1 MISSPQPNEATA
13 KSKAN
18 NQLIPPPTPN
28 NDRSSYHTTTIPPQ
42 LENEQ
47 YVDTFE
53 NGRAGRTQP
62 PERRGNWWQRR
73 SLRTKATA
81 LAIALGVLPVLAVG
95 TINSISSG
103 RDIRKGAIQAQQSL
117 ASALADELGRF
128 MFERHGDI
136 QILRSLRAFTNSTL
150 LQTISRQ
157 EQEAQLKRFQE
168 VYKVYDSIGL
178 YDLNGNVIAKTG
190 ADVGKN
196 SQGQITNNIKDRDHF
211 QAVLKTDQTVISQ
224 PSVSKTTGKASIFF
238 AGPVKDSVT
247 GRTIAVVRTR
257 MPMQAIDEILKTEE
271 ARLADGVKG
280 FANNEYHL
288 VDANDKIFVAKQ
300 QEKVGKSAQSIFPVF
315 EQMDAARKVTSEIN
329 FDKYD
334 NNQEVVAYAPILE
347 FQGLPELQWEILL
360 SEDTAITFAA
370 ERRLLQT
377 LLLGTGLTALLVG
390 LIAAYLANRA
400 TRPIAAAASAVEKL
414 GQGKLDT
421 RVTVQGQD
429 EIAVLGS
436 NINRMAGQMQNLL
449 VEQEEANRQQLAIQD
464 QAARQQAE
472 NAEQQK
478 LAKEQLQKRAL
489 ELLMEVD
496 PISRGDLT
504 IRASVTEDEIGTLAD
519 SYNATVESL
528 RKIVSQVQT
537 AAKLV
542 VATTSSSE
550 ISVQDLST
558 EALRQTEEIAAA
570 LNRIQEMSIS
580 IQTVAA
586 NAQQAEAAVLQANQ
600 TVEEGDAAMNRTVD
614 GILTLRETVSETS
627 KKVQR
632 LGESSQRIS
641 QVVNLIGRFAAQ
653 TNLLALKASIEAA
666 RAGEEGRGFAI
677 LADEVRAL
685 ASQSALATTEIESL
699 VGAIQTETNE
709 VAAAMEAGT
718 QQVVTSTL
726 LVDETRQSLNKITA
740 VSAQI
745 GALVK
750 AIASSA
756 VTQTHAS
763 ESVTQTMTDVA
774 AIANQ
779 TSNEATLVSASF
791 KELLEVA
798 NELQASAGQFKV
810 S

>member
-1 MISSPQPNEATA
+1 M
-13 KSKAN
+13 
-18 NQLIPPPTPN
+18 
-28 NDRSSYHTTTIPPQ
+28 
-42 LENEQ
+42 
-47 YVDTFE
+47 
-53 NGRAGRTQP
+53 
-62 PERRGNWWQRR
+62 
-73 SLRTKATA
+73 SL
-81 LAIALGVLPVLAVG
+81 
-95 TINSISSG
+95 
-103 RDIRKGAIQAQQSL
+103 
-117 ASALADELGRF
+117 
-128 MFERHGDI
+128 
-136 QILRSLRAFTNSTL
+136 
-150 LQTISRQ
+150 
-157 EQEAQLKRFQE
+157 
-168 VYKVYDSIGL
+168 
-178 YDLNGNVIAKTG
+178 
-190 ADVGKN
+190 
-196 SQGQITNNIKDRDHF
+196 
-211 QAVLKTDQTVISQ
+211 
-224 PSVSKTTGKASIFF
+224 
-238 AGPVKDSVT
+238 
-247 GRTIAVVRTR
+247 
-257 MPMQAIDEILKTEE
+257 
-271 ARLADGVKG
+271 
-280 FANNEYHL
+280 
-288 VDANDKIFVAKQ
+288 VA
-300 QEKVGKSAQSIFPVF
+300 
-315 EQMDAARKVTSEIN
+315 
-329 FDKYD
+329 
-334 NNQEVVAYAPILE
+334 
-347 FQGLPELQWEILL
+347 
-360 SEDTAITFAA
+360 
-370 ERRLLQT
+370 
-377 LLLGTGLTALLVG
+377 GTGLTALIVTV
-390 LIAAYLANRA
+390 IAAYLANRA
-400 TRPIAAAASAVEKL
+400 TRPIVNAASAVEKL
-414 GQGKLDT
+414 GQGELDT
-421 RVTVQGQD
+421 RIRVQGQD
-429 EIAVLGS
+429 EFATLGS
-436 NINRMAGQMQNLL
+436 NINRMAGQIQNLL
-449 VEQEEANRQQLAIQD
+449 VEQEEATRQQLAIQD

-472 NAEQQK
+472 NTEQQK

-614 GILTLRETVSETS
+614 GILTLRETVTETS

-685 ASQSALATTEIESL
+685 ASQSAQATTEIETL

-750 AIASSA
+750 AIASST
-756 VTQTHAS
+756 VTQKHAS